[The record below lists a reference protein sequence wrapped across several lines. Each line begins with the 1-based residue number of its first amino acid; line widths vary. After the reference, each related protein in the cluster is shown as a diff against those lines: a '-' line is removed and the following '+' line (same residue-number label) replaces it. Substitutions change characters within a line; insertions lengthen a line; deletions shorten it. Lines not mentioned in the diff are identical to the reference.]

1 MQQEIDYIEEIIAN
15 IYAWESKLSVE
26 DKVRFPKTFLNNYP
40 EGQNELINRDNFRR
54 LLQLNTN

>member
-54 LLQLNTN
+54 FVAT